1 MEITTSQYALAAA
14 FMSAVAAGLS
24 AVTAVRNFRLA
35 RSIQLDAK
43 ADERIVIGRVTHPS
57 LQTQA
62 HADSVL
68 QIPVF
73 NKSKR
78 KTTVSDL
85 TAYDRRNQPIAIEWW
100 SDVIDSLGTPGKPAN
115 LAGVTDASTLYL
127 RRKDG
132 ERFEYARIMFA
143 DSFSLAKNM
152 VVFDSTANF
161 VEGIE

>member
-1 MEITTSQYALAAA
+1 MEINTSQYALAAA
-14 FMSAVAAGLS
+14 LMSAIAAGLS

-43 ADERIVIGRVTHPS
+43 ADERIVIGRVSHPS

-68 QIPVF
+68 QVPVF

-78 KTTVSDL
+78 KVTVTDL
-85 TAYDRRNQPIAIEWW
+85 TAYDRRNQPIAIEW
-100 SDVIDSLGTPGKPAN
+100 SDAIDSLGNPGAPAN
-115 LAGVTDASTLYL
+115 LVGITDASTLYL

-143 DSFSLAKNM
+143 DSFSTAKNM
-152 VVFDSTANF
+152 VVYDSAANF
-161 VEGIE
+161 SKGIE